1 MIDDLLNSNKIT
13 PSEFKLY
20 RLFTSELGESCLKTL
35 MEELFWEEP
44 NENDFRGETFA
55 FYDGR
60 RSVIRGIVATIQKV
74 EHIIH
79 EQNLEVTND

>member
-1 MIDDLLNSNKIT
+1 MINELLESNKIS

-20 RLFTSELGESCLKTL
+20 QLFTSPLGHEVLTGL

-44 NENDFRGETFA
+44 TEMIFQGETFA

-60 RSVIRGIVATIQKV
+60 RSVVRAIRATIKKV

-79 EQNLEVTND
+79 EQNLEVKDD

>member
-1 MIDDLLNSNKIT
+1 MINELLESNKIS

-20 RLFTSELGESCLKTL
+20 QMFTSPLGHEVLTGL

-44 NENDFRGETFA
+44 SDYDFKGTTFA

-60 RSVIRGIVATIQKV
+60 RSVIRGIKATIKKV

-79 EQNLEVTND
+79 EQNLEVKDE